1 MKKRCCRGWGQEK
14 LKQMKVNEK
23 ILQKKGQEEMKQ
35 RKVQE

>member
-1 MKKRCCRGWGQEK
+1 MLQRMGQEE